1 MNETLKRLVKSAM
14 NIHRPDGS
22 PNVFVFAMPRGGS
35 TWLAELVLSQP
46 TFKAIDEPLNLK
58 QKRIRDRLGI
68 SSWQG
73 LHGERAEA
81 ALQAYFGDICSGKL
95 HFKDTNFRH
104 NKHYRF
110 LTRRIVFKML
120 HGGEDRINWF
130 RDTFNGRVV
139 LLLRH
144 PIAVSLSRKE
154 LWRLDAF
161 MTSDYKEHFTDQ
173 QLAFAEKIVRS
184 GSHLE
189 RATLSWCFQMAVP
202 LKHAADDWVV
212 ASYEQL
218 VVDPAPVLRELACK
232 LELPA
237 PHLMEEQLHVRSK
250 STYKSDEK
258 TQQMLS
264 GAYERDYLIKKWQD
278 KVTPEEERRVMEIL
292 GVFELDAYTAGNPLP
307 HDKFWLK

>member
-1 MNETLKRLVKSAM
+1 MQEPLKNFIKFATNLHK
-14 NIHRPDGS
+14 PDGS
-22 PNVFVFAMPRGGS
+22 PNVFVFATPRGGS
-35 TWLAELVLSQP
+35 TWLAELILSQP
-46 TFKAIDEPLNLK
+46 TFKAIDEPLNLEYEK
-58 QKRIRDRLGI
+58 IRNRSGI
-68 SSWQG
+68 YSWQA
-73 LHGERAEA
+73 LYDESATA
-81 ALQAYFGDICSGKL
+81 ALHTYFEGICSGKL

-120 HGGEDRINWF
+120 RGGGDRINWF
-130 RDTFNGRVV
+130 RDTFNGRIVFLV
-139 LLLRH
+139 RH

-161 MTSDYKEHFTDQ
+161 MTSDYKEHFTNQ

-189 RATLSWCFQMAVP
+189 RATLHWCFEVAVP
-202 LKHAADDWVV
+202 LKQMTDDWAVI
-212 ASYEQL
+212 SYEQL
-218 VVDPAPVLRELACK
+218 VVDPAPVLRELARK

-237 PHLMEEQLHVRSK
+237 LHLMEEQLHVASN

-292 GVFELDAYTAGNPLP
+292 ACFELDTYSAGDALP
-307 HDKFWLK
+307 NRRLWIR